1 MGRST
6 RPFLLQARKPQWHAN
21 RMASRRSIKRIGI
34 SVALLLACLLAGL
47 LIMRHLGRADIANGT
62 TPVSLAIRSSSFSDG
77 GRIPA
82 RLTCGG
88 PSLSPQVAYSGEPA
102 ATQSLAIVMDDPDT
116 PFGFVHWLVYNI
128 PTETH
133 ALAEGA
139 SSQRKLPAG
148 ATEGK
153 NSDDAEGYFAP
164 CPPGT
169 KPHRYVIRMYA
180 LDISPGLPPGLTK
193 QQLASAV
200 RGHILAEG
208 QWMGL
213 YGRSR
218 N

>member
-1 MGRST
+1 
-6 RPFLLQARKPQWHAN
+6 
-21 RMASRRSIKRIGI
+21 MAFRRSIKRIGI

-47 LIMRHLGRADIANGT
+47 LIVRHLRRADIANGT
-62 TPVSLAIRSSSFSDG
+62 TPASLAIRSSSFSDG
-77 GRIPA
+77 DRIPA
-82 RLTCGG
+82 QLTCGG
-88 PSLSPQVAYSGEPA
+88 MNLSPQITYSGEPA
-102 ATQSLAIVMDDPDT
+102 ATKSLAVVMDDQDS

-139 SSQRKLPAG
+139 SSQKKLPAG

-153 NSDDAEGYFAP
+153 NSDDAEGYFGP
-164 CPPGT
+164 CPPGS

-180 LDISPGLPPGLTK
+180 LDISPGLAPGMTK
-193 QQLASAV
+193 QQLASAA

-208 QWMGL
+208 QWTGL
-213 YGRSR
+213 YGRSG